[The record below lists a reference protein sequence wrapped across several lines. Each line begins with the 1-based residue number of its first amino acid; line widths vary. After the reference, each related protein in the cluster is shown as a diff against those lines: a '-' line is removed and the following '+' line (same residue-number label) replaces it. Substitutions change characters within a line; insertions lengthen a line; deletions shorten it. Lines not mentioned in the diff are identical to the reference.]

1 MTCIPGITGRAMT
14 PGRHMRAVILAA
26 GIGKRLEAP
35 DGRRPKCLLHFGG
48 KSLLARQLESLRRHG
63 VTDVVIVTGYAADLV
78 ESEIDALRLNP
89 RPLTVRNADFERGS
103 VVSLWCAREHL
114 ARGDDEIVLMD
125 ADVLFDDR
133 VLSRLLRSPRSD
145 CILLDRD
152 FEPGEEPVKLC
163 LRAGVVVEFRKRV
176 PEDLEFDDSG
186 ESVGFFRFS
195 PATAAELSRRTVQ
208 YVDGGKRD
216 EPHEEVIRD
225 LVLDAPARFSF
236 EDVSGLPW
244 IEIDFPD
251 DVRRAERE
259 ILPRLSGVP
268 A

>member
-1 MTCIPGITGRAMT
+1 MR
-14 PGRHMRAVILAA
+14 MRAVILAA

-35 DGRRPKCLLHFGG
+35 VDGRRPKCLLRFGG
-48 KSLLARQLESLRRHG
+48 KSLLARHIESLRRHG
-63 VTDVVIVTGYAADLV
+63 VTDVVIVTGYGADLV
-78 ESEIDALRLNP
+78 EAEIDALRLDP
-89 RPLTVRNADFERGS
+89 RPLTLRNADFERGS
-103 VVSLWCAREHL
+103 VVSMWCAREHMV
-114 ARGDDEIVLMD
+114 RDGDEIVLMD

-133 VLSRLLRSPRSD
+133 VLSRLLRSPHGD

-163 LRAGVVVEFRKRV
+163 LKAGVAVEFRKRV
-176 PEDLEFDDSG
+176 PEDLEFDDAG

-195 PATAAELSRRTVQ
+195 AATAGELSRRTAE
-208 YVDGGKRD
+208 YVEGGRRD

-225 LVLDAPARFSF
+225 LVLDAPERFSF

-259 ILPRLSGVP
+259 VLPLLTEVR

>member
-1 MTCIPGITGRAMT
+1 
-14 PGRHMRAVILAA
+14 MRAVILAA

-35 DGRRPKCLLHFGG
+35 AGRRPPKCLLRFGG
-48 KSLLARQLESLRRHG
+48 KSLLERQLGSLGRHG
-63 VTDVVIVTGYAADLV
+63 VTDVVVVTGYAADLV
-78 ESEIDALRLNP
+78 ETEIDALRLDP
-89 RPLTVRNADFERGS
+89 RPLTVKNPDFERGS
-103 VVSLWCAREHL
+103 IVSLWCAREHL
-114 ARGDDEIVLMD
+114 TRDGGDVVLMD

-163 LRAGVVVEFRKRV
+163 LKAGVAVEFRKRV
-176 PEDLEFDDSG
+176 HEDLEFDDAG

-195 PATAAELSRRTVQ
+195 GPTARRLSERTAA
-208 YVDGGKRD
+208 YVEDGRRD
-216 EPHEEVIRD
+216 EPHEEAIRD
-225 LVLDAPARFSF
+225 VVLETPERFSF

-244 IEIDFPD
+244 IEIDFPE
-251 DVRRAERE
+251 DVRRAERDV
-259 ILPRLSGVP
+259 LPRLTGVP